1 MPLRQCTLQK
11 QLFSPYR
18 NYETVDGT
26 KGNLLDIADNIFYH
40 AKKKKKKLLAEKI
53 SVKAGSIVL

>member
-40 AKKKKKKLLAEKI
+40 AKKKKKLLAEKI
-53 SVKAGSIVL
+53 SVKAGSIVLW